1 MEMGGGENMKCK
13 NCNNPNILFTDVCDI
28 DKNSISDIPKG
39 VNVGI
44 RYFCEKCGTYYVYIP
59 YNMIFERM
67 GKYQPRKANT
77 KLY

>member
-44 RYFCEKCGTYYVYIP
+44 RYFCEKCGTY
-59 YNMIFERM
+59 
-67 GKYQPRKANT
+67 
-77 KLY
+77 